1 MLRQRII
8 TALILLP
15 LAVFGILKLDS
26 DVFALVLA
34 AIIFVGGT
42 EWCRMAGI
50 KDKLQQLLFLAL
62 LTVSLWLSWTNISNS
77 QFTDLLLW
85 AALAW
90 WILAL
95 VWVLVY
101 PNGANIWYGK
111 LVVRFIAGIFV
122 LVPTWFA
129 LVSLQSQQ
137 LPLQHGPE
145 RVLFLMVLIWI
156 ADSGAFFSGRKFGR
170 NKLAPKVSPGK
181 SWEGVIGGAIASVI
195 AAWLITSNFSLG
207 LDFSATAAVV
217 YVVIILFSVL
227 GDLTESMYKRRAGIK
242 DSGSILP
249 GHGGILDRIDSLT
262 SAAPIFLLALT
273 QGWI

>member
-15 LAVFGILKLDS
+15 LVIFGILKLDTE
-26 DVFALVLA
+26 VFALILA
-34 AIIFVGGT
+34 AIILLGGS

-50 KDKLQQLLFLAL
+50 KLKLQQLIFLAL
-62 LTVSLWLSWTNISNS
+62 LAAALWFAWLNIANS
-77 QFTDLLLW
+77 QFIELLLW
-85 AALAW
+85 STLGW
-90 WILAL
+90 WLLAL
-95 VWVLVY
+95 VWVLIY
-101 PNGANIWYGK
+101 PNGANMWYGN
-111 LVVRFIAGIFV
+111 LLLRVVAGLFI
-122 LVPTWFA
+122 LVPTWLA
-129 LVSLQSQQ
+129 LVKLQAE
-137 LPLQHGPE
+137 LLYGPE

-156 ADSGAFFSGRKFGR
+156 ADSGAYFSGRKFGR

-195 AAWLITSNFSLG
+195 AAWLITMNFSLG
-207 LDFSATAAVV
+207 LGFSATAAVT
-217 YVVIILFSVL
+217 YVLIILISVL

-242 DSGSILP
+242 DSGAILP

>member
-1 MLRQRII
+1 VLRQRII

-15 LAVFGILKLDS
+15 LAIFGILKLDS
-26 DVFALVLA
+26 EIFALVLA
-34 AIIFVGGT
+34 AIVLIGGT

-50 KDKLQQLLFLAL
+50 KEKLVQGLFLVILLLSLWLAWLNIDNNQFIESLLWATLGWWFLAL
-62 LTVSLWLSWTNISNS
+62 
-77 QFTDLLLW
+77 F
-85 AALAW
+85 
-90 WILAL
+90 
-95 VWVLVY
+95 WVLSY
-101 PNGANIWYGK
+101 PNSANVWYGN
-111 LVVRFIAGIFV
+111 LLVRFVAGLFI
-122 LVPTWFA
+122 LVPTWLA
-129 LVSLQSQQ
+129 LVKLQAE
-137 LPLQHGPE
+137 LLYGPE
-145 RVLFLMVLIWI
+145 RVLFLMVLIWV

-181 SWEGVIGGAIASVI
+181 SWEGVIGGTIASVA
-195 AAWLITSNFSLG
+195 AAWLISANFNLG
-207 LDFSATAAVV
+207 LSFSITAAVT
-217 YVVIILFSVL
+217 YVLIILFSVL